1 MWKIAKLSLLV
12 ILLGCGT
19 LRAQHYIGV
28 RGGWG
33 GGSARFTPSRET
45 GTEWGLY
52 SGGISYKFY
61 TAQKFVGAIQADLQ
75 YMGRG
80 FMYDLQSKG
89 DTSYH
94 RTINSFE
101 LPLMWQPHFYFM
113 QRHGRFF
120 VNLGVYLSYFMDSKY
135 YYKSKRVGI
144 YEQGPY
150 TMKLTRDTRWG
161 YGLCGGAG
169 LSFLIRRFEVAFEG
183 RYYFGYSDVLRNGTK
198 YQGNPTHS
206 PLDNINVSMAFYY
219 RLSKEGIRAE
229 PSKGVARRMQEA
241 EMRRAEKLIEKAEK
255 HGDSLDAAG
264 RQSAVR
270 TTASAPGLPATNAS
284 GLPAA
289 AKTGK
294 AEDEAGKNEKGVS
307 RTRRNTRTNGRPTD
321 GKRDRIDTGITKNR

>member
-1 MWKIAKLSLLV
+1 M
-12 ILLGCGT
+12 G
-19 LRAQHYIGV
+19 R
-28 RGGWG
+28 
-33 GGSARFTPSRET
+33 RFRTVHPVPGDGHRM
-45 GTEWGLY
+45 GALFGRV
-52 SGGISYKFY
+52 SYKFY

-183 RYYFGYSDVLRNGTK
+183 RYYFGYSDVRGT
-198 YQGNPTHS
+198 
-206 PLDNINVSMAFYY
+206 
-219 RLSKEGIRAE
+219 E
-229 PSKGVARRMQEA
+229 P
-241 EMRRAEKLIEKAEK
+241 
-255 HGDSLDAAG
+255 
-264 RQSAVR
+264 
-270 TTASAPGLPATNAS
+270 
-284 GLPAA
+284 
-289 AKTGK
+289 
-294 AEDEAGKNEKGVS
+294 
-307 RTRRNTRTNGRPTD
+307 NTRAIRPIRRWTTSTF
-321 GKRDRIDTGITKNR
+321 RWPSITA

>member
-135 YYKSKRVGI
+135 YYKSKRAGI

-241 EMRRAEKLIEKAEK
+241 EMRRAEKLSTGTAWTQRAFPPTVCRPDYGKR
-255 HGDSLDAAG
+255 S
-264 RQSAVR
+264 R
-270 TTASAPGLPATNAS
+270 TPCNECFRTPCS
-284 GLPAA
+284 
-289 AKTGK
+289 
-294 AEDEAGKNEKGVS
+294 GKNRKSG
-307 RTRRNTRTNGRPTD
+307 RRSGKKRKRSIPHPPERPD
-321 GKRDRIDTGITKNR
+321 KRPANRR

>member
-113 QRHGRFF
+113 QRHGRSSSTWASTS
-120 VNLGVYLSYFMDSKY
+120 LISW
-135 YYKSKRVGI
+135 
-144 YEQGPY
+144 
-150 TMKLTRDTRWG
+150 TRNT
-161 YGLCGGAG
+161 
-169 LSFLIRRFEVAFEG
+169 IIN
-183 RYYFGYSDVLRNGTK
+183 RNGRGFTNK
-198 YQGNPTHS
+198 GH
-206 PLDNINVSMAFYY
+206 
-219 RLSKEGIRAE
+219 IR
-229 PSKGVARRMQEA
+229 
-241 EMRRAEKLIEKAEK
+241 
-255 HGDSLDAAG
+255 
-264 RQSAVR
+264 
-270 TTASAPGLPATNAS
+270 
-284 GLPAA
+284 
-289 AKTGK
+289 
-294 AEDEAGKNEKGVS
+294 
-307 RTRRNTRTNGRPTD
+307 
-321 GKRDRIDTGITKNR
+321 

>member
-1 MWKIAKLSLLV
+1 MRNKKRNMWKIAKLSLLV

-219 RLSKEGIRAE
+219 RLSKEGQT
-229 PSKGVARRMQEA
+229 G
-241 EMRRAEKLIEKAEK
+241 
-255 HGDSLDAAG
+255 
-264 RQSAVR
+264 
-270 TTASAPGLPATNAS
+270 
-284 GLPAA
+284 
-289 AKTGK
+289 AKTVFDI
-294 AEDEAGKNEKGVS
+294 APAMLSQMTPEELRAHML
-307 RTRRNTRTNGRPTD
+307 
-321 GKRDRIDTGITKNR
+321 

>member
-135 YYKSKRVGI
+135 YYKSKRAGI
-144 YEQGPY
+144 YEQGP
-150 TMKLTRDTRWG
+150 
-161 YGLCGGAG
+161 
-169 LSFLIRRFEVAFEG
+169 
-183 RYYFGYSDVLRNGTK
+183 
-198 YQGNPTHS
+198 
-206 PLDNINVSMAFYY
+206 
-219 RLSKEGIRAE
+219 
-229 PSKGVARRMQEA
+229 
-241 EMRRAEKLIEKAEK
+241 
-255 HGDSLDAAG
+255 
-264 RQSAVR
+264 
-270 TTASAPGLPATNAS
+270 
-284 GLPAA
+284 
-289 AKTGK
+289 
-294 AEDEAGKNEKGVS
+294 
-307 RTRRNTRTNGRPTD
+307 
-321 GKRDRIDTGITKNR
+321 

>member
-45 GTEWGLY
+45 GMEWGLY

-135 YYKSKRVGI
+135 YYKSKRAGI

-169 LSFLIRRFEVAFEG
+169 LSFLIRRFEMAFEG

-219 RLSKEGIRAE
+219 RLSKEGIRAA

-241 EMRRAEKLIEKAEK
+241 EMRRAERLIEKSEK
-255 HGDSLDAAG
+255 
-264 RQSAVR
+264 
-270 TTASAPGLPATNAS
+270 
-284 GLPAA
+284 
-289 AKTGK
+289 
-294 AEDEAGKNEKGVS
+294 
-307 RTRRNTRTNGRPTD
+307 
-321 GKRDRIDTGITKNR
+321 KR